1 MAFEHMSESGKH
13 VGDVLSIAT
22 VVGTLA
28 QVLPS
33 LAAIFTIIWTGIR
46 IFETDTV
53 QKLFGKKKVEDV
65 KED

>member
-1 MAFEHMSESGKH
+1 MAFEHMNESGKH
-13 VGDVLSIAT
+13 VGDALSIAT

-53 QKLFGKKKVEDV
+53 QKLFGRKKVEDV

>member
-13 VGDVLSIAT
+13 IGDALSIAT

-33 LAAIFTIIWTGIR
+33 LAALFTIIWTGIR

>member
-13 VGDVLSIAT
+13 VGDALSIAT

-33 LAAIFTIIWTGIR
+33 LAAIFTIVWTGIR
-46 IFETDTV
+46 IIETDTV
-53 QKLFGKKKVEDV
+53 QKLLGKKKVEDV
-65 KED
+65 TKD

>member
-13 VGDVLSIAT
+13 VGDALSIAT

-46 IFETDTV
+46 ILETRTVRKLLGKEPFED
-53 QKLFGKKKVEDV
+53 K
-65 KED
+65 